1 MVSAEIQ
8 SGYQIG
14 VPIRQVQTPC
24 QVTIVRVRNAHS
36 EGQLGVPVCTYW
48 RGRLLMTGRLGVF
61 LLAEGSVP
69 ILVPREAGGLQ

>member
-8 SGYQIG
+8 SGYQID
-14 VPIRQVQTPC
+14 VPIRLVQTPC

-36 EGQLGVPVCTYW
+36 EGQQVCTYW
-48 RGRLLMTGRLGVF
+48 CGRLLMTGKLGVF